1 VTIAA
6 IIQARMGSTRLPGKV
21 LRPLCGKTILAHVI
35 DRVRASQTIDEIVVA
50 TTDRPA
56 DDAIAALVPAFGAT
70 LFRGSEED
78 VLSRLYFAG
87 RAAKADTIV
96 RITAD
101 CPLFD
106 GTLLRAMIEAF
117 TSQRRRGE
125 RIDYLSNT
133 INRTYPRGLD
143 AEIIDIAALE
153 RAHREAKQPPER
165 EHVTPYIYGHPEW
178 FALRS
183 YTATPDL
190 SQLRWTLDT
199 EEDWHLIEAI
209 YAALYRADRL
219 FGTQDILDLIARQ
232 PELVALN
239 AHIVQKAVAH
249 A

>member
-1 VTIAA
+1 MTIAA
-6 IIQARMGSTRLPGKV
+6 IIQARVGSTRLPGKV

-35 DRVRASQTIDEIVVA
+35 DRVRASDAIDAIVVA

-56 DDAIAALVPAFGAT
+56 DDAIDALVPPLGAT

-78 VLSRLYFAG
+78 VLARLYFAG

-96 RITAD
+96 RVTAD

-106 GTLLRAMIEAF
+106 GHLLHAMIEDF
-117 TSQRRRGE
+117 TSQRRRGAPV
-125 RIDYLSNT
+125 DYLSNT
-133 INRTYPRGLD
+133 LNRTYPRGLD
-143 AEIIDIAALE
+143 AEIIDFAALE
-153 RAHREAKQPPER
+153 RAHREAKQPFER

-183 YTATPDL
+183 YTGTSDL
-190 SQLRWTLDT
+190 SRQRWTLDT
-199 EEDWHLIEAI
+199 EEDWRLIEAI

-219 FGTQDILDLIARQ
+219 FGTQDILDLLEREPA
-232 PELVALN
+232 LVALN
-239 AHIVQKAVAH
+239 AHIVQKAIAH